1 LDRRQ
6 TIATATLFP
15 GPSWRAFYPFSHG
28 GADASNRFDGVFEGN
43 ATSQTDPFF
52 RGQIDA
58 LVLHQS
64 RPHCVGV
71 PDAPK
76 GLRRIPTRMNR

>member
-1 LDRRQ
+1 VLTSSVGVDSLAAVSRN
-6 TIATATLFP
+6 
-15 GPSWRAFYPFSHG
+15 G
-28 GADASNRFDGVFEGN
+28 GRMIRLLSKGFDGVFEGN